1 MTSGGARWCHRRWSA
16 TLCGLDRPW
25 RETGSPLRWRSGIR
39 RGLSGL
45 LKLFAP
51 DRKDLAGLDAPA
63 TRNLVK
69 FTKWRT
75 AQGRA
80 DDATAH
86 SGAARD
92 IWAELPRGSG
102 GNIGGHRQTHPAIA
116 QPRSRA
122 APAERTRGRSR
133 AAAALGGGRLL
144 TRAPRGWRRGE
155 LEHDCL
161 GQLLRHTS
169 PPSPRSRPFLLLA
182 CSGCVSSRGVYSRV
196 LLPPLPPLPPLGRL

>member
-1 MTSGGARWCHRRWSA
+1 M
-16 TLCGLDRPW
+16 P
-25 RETGSPLRWRSGIR
+25 SPLVRNALWSRPPVARDRLAVALAEWHPPRPERTSEAFRARSK
-39 RGLSGL
+39 GL
-45 LKLFAP
+45 
-51 DRKDLAGLDAPA
+51 LAGLDAPA

>member
-1 MTSGGARWCHRRWSA
+1 M
-16 TLCGLDRPW
+16 P
-25 RETGSPLRWRSGIR
+25 SPLVRNALWSRPPVARDRLAVALAEWHPPRPERTSEAFRARS
-39 RGLSGL
+39 
-45 LKLFAP
+45 K
-51 DRKDLAGLDAPA
+51 GLDAPCH
-63 TRNLVK
+63 RESCEVFSKHSLQPSP
-69 FTKWRT
+69 KWEKA

-122 APAERTRGRSR
+122 APAERTRARSR

-182 CSGCVSSRGVYSRV
+182 CSGCVSSRGVSSRV